1 MSESFVKLSKEGS
14 VGVMTLDRPPA
25 NSYEFAFWADFETA
39 VNTIEADDEIKV
51 ALVVSDS
58 KKFFCAG
65 SDIHVFAA
73 NTTEENLRMIKLS
86 RRVYDKMTA
95 IPKIFIAVINGHALG
110 GGLEL
115 ALACDLRFAGDGRF
129 LMGLPEVKLGLLPG
143 SGGTQRLARLIGAA
157 RALELIVTGKTF
169 NSQRARESH
178 PIPKHVES

>member
-1 MSESFVKLSKEGS
+1 MSESFVKLKKEGS
-14 VGVMTLDRPPA
+14 VGVITLDRPPA
-25 NSYEFAFWADFETA
+25 NSYEFVFWNDFEA
-39 VNTIEADDEIKV
+39 VVDTIETDDEVKV
-51 ALVVSDS
+51 ALIVSDS

-115 ALACDLRFAGDGRF
+115 ALACDLRLAGDGNV
-129 LMGLPEVKLGLLPG
+129 LMCLPEGKL
-143 SGGTQRLARLIGAA
+143 
-157 RALELIVTGKTF
+157 
-169 NSQRARESH
+169 
-178 PIPKHVES
+178 